1 MTYGVLGSL
10 LGVLRGSL
18 FAVLIAWVYKA
29 GNFDMMFET
38 SLIWG
43 IAPTTLHLIIAIL
56 RHYFDLPY

>member
-1 MTYGVLGSL
+1 MRKMHGLNERRLIYV
-10 LGVLRGSL
+10 V
-18 FAVLIAWVYKA
+18 AVLIAWVYKA